1 MLPLDVS
8 NFRNSTNMDMKI
20 MWYIIYMTSA
30 FFIVII
36 LPFALFY
43 YESDEDKTF
52 VSIIIP
58 SYLMILR
65 NRIEFINP
73 PCFIISN
80 YNKLFLVL

>member
-52 VSIIIP
+52 VSIIIT
-58 SYLMILR
+58 SCLIILR

-73 PCFIISN
+73 PFYISSN
-80 YNKLFLVL
+80 YNKLLLVL